1 MGYEFSEAE
10 KELINIMRN
19 IEMEEDSF
27 VGIMLALTVNQDDPD
42 GNCRQMSEYLK
53 ANPDATYDDVKVKEY
68 EILDLYDPFADS
80 NDEDDED

>member
-1 MGYEFSEAE
+1 MGYKFSEAE

-42 GNCRQMSEYLK
+42 KNCQQMAEYLK
-53 ANPDATYDDVKVKEY
+53 ANPNASYADIKVKEY
-68 EILDLYDPFADS
+68 EILDLYDPFADR
-80 NDEDDED
+80 NDTDTYD